1 MKRREFITFLG
12 GAVAGWPL
20 VVRAQ
25 QNIGSRKVGVLF
37 PGVLGADRERLIA
50 EGLLGELGGEK
61 AVLVV
66 RSAGG
71 DGQLLG
77 KYAAEF
83 VSSVDV
89 ILAIASDSLVAA
101 RQASQTIPIVALD
114 LESDPIASGVAQS
127 LNRPGGN
134 VTGIFFDARKSRA
147 NGFRLSGRCCPRS
160 VGLRCSTI
168 HI

>member
-1 MKRREFITFLG
+1 MQRREFITFVSCV
-12 GAVAGWPL
+12 VAGWPV

-25 QNIGSRKVGVLF
+25 QNIGPRKVGVLF
-37 PGVLGADRERLIA
+37 PGVIS
-50 EGLLGELGGEK
+50 EGLFGELGGEK
-61 AVLVV
+61 AALVV

-71 DGQLLG
+71 DGQLLA

-83 VSSVDV
+83 VSSVEV

-127 LNRPGGN
+127 LTDP
-134 VTGIFFDARKSRA
+134 AA
-147 NGFRLSGRCCPRS
+147 A
-160 VGLRCSTI
+160 
-168 HI
+168 